1 MVSLC
6 FSTRKTRFWVV
17 LICGLPFVMLSFPVA
32 TTSLVFSQP
41 HVSILPY
48 LLLINS
54 GESTS
59 GIFLEALDIL
69 FSFSWIKPKIKRRE
83 KRKEKQQKFSSS
95 VVNARLVKLS
105 NCSLPHRRSNDDP
118 PYYDWN
124 LPYYHLHFV
133 QKTIFMLRP
142 FVLILKPYTK
152 FRITVNF
159 QTYLF
164 IFL

>member
-1 MVSLC
+1 
-6 FSTRKTRFWVV
+6 
-17 LICGLPFVMLSFPVA
+17 MLSFPVA

-83 KRKEKQQKFSSS
+83 KGKATEIQLF
-95 VVNARLVKLS
+95 
-105 NCSLPHRRSNDDP
+105 CSKCK
-118 PYYDWN
+118 
-124 LPYYHLHFV
+124 V
-133 QKTIFMLRP
+133 G
-142 FVLILKPYTK
+142 
-152 FRITVNF
+152 
-159 QTYLF
+159 QTLE
-164 IFL
+164 LLLAS